1 MKCDIAKKCGSCQ
14 FINQGYVKSLEY
26 KNEECKKI
34 FKDLKVNVH
43 PVSGME
49 DPYYYRNK
57 TIIAFDKTYNYGL
70 YEENSHRIIP
80 YKSCLIHDQETDAII
95 SKIAVLFRKY
105 RVSIYDPQR
114 RRGEIRHI
122 LIRRAVKT
130 NQTLVVIVSN
140 EAIFKG
146 SKNFCNQLVKAFP
159 SIKSIVLNTNKRQ
172 TSIVLGEQEK
182 VLFGKG
188 FIVDEL
194 CGMTFKISPR
204 SFYQINHDQC
214 EALYSKALS
223 LITVKDPKIMDTYC
237 GIGTIGLIA
246 SKNAKQVIGV
256 ELNKDAVKDAK
267 LNKTFNKVENIKFI
281 QGDATEFMVEA
292 AKQKVDVD
300 VIIMDPPRSGST
312 ETFIKAAVSLKPQ
325 EIVYVSCDP
334 HTQVR
339 DLKLFRKL
347 GYDFKDVYPY
357 DMFPFTSHVETVCL
371 LSKLHE
377 AKHHVNVRLDMDE
390 LDVTS
395 AESKAT
401 YEEIKSYVAEHNDG
415 MKVSNLYIAQVKAK
429 HGIIERENYNKPK
442 SDDARQPKCPKE
454 KENAIVEALRYFRM
468 I

>member
-57 TIIAFDKTYNYGL
+57 TIIAFDKAYNYGL

-223 LITVKDPKIMDTYC
+223 LITVKGPKIMDTYC

-267 LNKTFNKVENIKFI
+267 LNKTFNKVDNIKFI

-357 DMFPFTSHVETVCL
+357 DMFPFTSHIET
-371 LSKLHE
+371 
-377 AKHHVNVRLDMDE
+377 
-390 LDVTS
+390 
-395 AESKAT
+395 
-401 YEEIKSYVAEHNDG
+401 
-415 MKVSNLYIAQVKAK
+415 
-429 HGIIERENYNKPK
+429 
-442 SDDARQPKCPKE
+442 
-454 KENAIVEALRYFRM
+454 IVLMSRKDK
-468 I
+468 

>member
-57 TIIAFDKTYNYGL
+57 TIIAFDKIYNYGL

-146 SKNFCNQLVKAFP
+146 SKNFCNQLIKAFP

-223 LITVKDPKIMDTYC
+223 LITVKHPKIMDTYC

-267 LNKTFNKVENIKFI
+267 LNKTFNKVDNIKFI

-292 AKQKVDVD
+292 AKQKVGVD

-325 EIVYVSCDP
+325 EIVYVSCNP

-357 DMFPFTSHVETVCL
+357 DMFPFTSHIETIAL
-371 LSKLHE
+371 LSR
-377 AKHHVNVRLDMDE
+377 VN
-390 LDVTS
+390 S
-395 AESKAT
+395 SK
-401 YEEIKSYVAEHNDG
+401 K
-415 MKVSNLYIAQVKAK
+415 K
-429 HGIIERENYNKPK
+429 
-442 SDDARQPKCPKE
+442 
-454 KENAIVEALRYFRM
+454 
-468 I
+468 

>member
-256 ELNKDAVKDAK
+256 ELNKYAVKDAK

-377 AKHHVNVRLDMDE
+377 AKHHVSVRLDMDE
-390 LDVTS
+390 LDLTV

-401 YEEIKSYVAEHNDG
+401 YEEIKKYVAEHNDG
-415 MKVSNLYIAQVKAK
+415 MKVTNLYIAQVKQK
-429 HGIIERENYNKPK
+429 HGIIERENYNFPK
-442 SDDARQPKCPKE
+442 SGDAKQPQCPKE
-454 KENAIVEALRYFRM
+454 KEDAIVEAFKAFKM

>member
-57 TIIAFDKTYNYGL
+57 TIIAFDKIYNYGL

-146 SKNFCNQLVKAFP
+146 SKNFCNQLIKAFP

-223 LITVKDPKIMDTYC
+223 LITVKHPKIMDTYC

-267 LNKTFNKVENIKFI
+267 LNKTFNKVDNIKFI

-292 AKQKVDVD
+292 AKQKVGVD

-357 DMFPFTSHVETVCL
+357 DMFPFTSHIETIAL
-371 LSKLHE
+371 LSR
-377 AKHHVNVRLDMDE
+377 VNP
-390 LDVTS
+390 
-395 AESKAT
+395 SK
-401 YEEIKSYVAEHNDG
+401 K
-415 MKVSNLYIAQVKAK
+415 K
-429 HGIIERENYNKPK
+429 
-442 SDDARQPKCPKE
+442 
-454 KENAIVEALRYFRM
+454 
-468 I
+468 

>member
-256 ELNKDAVKDAK
+256 ELK
-267 LNKTFNKVENIKFI
+267 
-281 QGDATEFMVEA
+281 
-292 AKQKVDVD
+292 
-300 VIIMDPPRSGST
+300 
-312 ETFIKAAVSLKPQ
+312 
-325 EIVYVSCDP
+325 
-334 HTQVR
+334 
-339 DLKLFRKL
+339 
-347 GYDFKDVYPY
+347 
-357 DMFPFTSHVETVCL
+357 
-371 LSKLHE
+371 
-377 AKHHVNVRLDMDE
+377 
-390 LDVTS
+390 
-395 AESKAT
+395 
-401 YEEIKSYVAEHNDG
+401 
-415 MKVSNLYIAQVKAK
+415 
-429 HGIIERENYNKPK
+429 
-442 SDDARQPKCPKE
+442 
-454 KENAIVEALRYFRM
+454 
-468 I
+468 

>member
-43 PVSGME
+43 SVSGME

-146 SKNFCNQLVKAFP
+146 SKNFCNQLIKAFP

-223 LITVKDPKIMDTYC
+223 LITVKHPKIMDTYC

-267 LNKTFNKVENIKFI
+267 LNKTFNKVDNIKFI

-312 ETFIKAAVSLKPQ
+312 ETFIKAAVSLKPK

-357 DMFPFTSHVETVCL
+357 DMFPFTSHVETCVL
-371 LSKLHE
+371 LQ
-377 AKHHVNVRLDMDE
+377 RRTM
-390 LDVTS
+390 
-395 AESKAT
+395 
-401 YEEIKSYVAEHNDG
+401 
-415 MKVSNLYIAQVKAK
+415 
-429 HGIIERENYNKPK
+429 
-442 SDDARQPKCPKE
+442 
-454 KENAIVEALRYFRM
+454 
-468 I
+468 

>member
-246 SKNAKQVIGV
+246 SKNAKHVIGV

-312 ETFIKAAVSLKPQ
+312 ETFIKAAVSLKPK

-377 AKHHVNVRLDMDE
+377 AKHYVNVTVDMDE
-390 LDVTS
+390 MDITS

-401 YEEIKSYVAEHNDG
+401 YEEIKKYVAEHNDG
-415 MKVSNLYIAQVKAK
+415 MKVSSLNIAQVKAK
-429 HGIIERENYNKPK
+429 CGIIERENYNLPK
-442 SDDARQPKCPKE
+442 SGNAKQPQCPKE
-454 KENAIVEALRYFRM
+454 KEYAIVEALKYYQM

>member
-43 PVSGME
+43 PVFGME

-95 SKIAVLFRKY
+95 RKIAVLFRKY
-105 RVSIYDPQR
+105 RVSIYDPQ

-204 SFYQINHDQC
+204 SFYQINRDQC

-292 AKQKVDVD
+292 AKQKIDVD

-312 ETFIKAAVSLKPQ
+312 ETFIKAAVSLKPK

-357 DMFPFTSHVETVCL
+357 DMFPFTNHIETVCL
-371 LSKLHE
+371 LSREKVDGY
-377 AKHHVNVRLDMDE
+377 VNVDLD
-390 LDVTS
+390 
-395 AESKAT
+395 ANKIFSKSKTGTAT
-401 YEEIKSYVAEHNDG
+401 YKEIKEYINDKYG
-415 MKVSNLYIAQVKAK
+415 FTVSSLNIAQIKDK
-429 HGIIERENYNKPK
+429 CGLEKRNNYNKGVDGHKVPT
-442 SDDARQPKCPKE
+442 CPAKKE
-454 KENAIVEALRYFRM
+454 KALLEAFKHFGL

>member
-357 DMFPFTSHVETVCL
+357 DMFPFTSDVETVCL

-377 AKHHVNVRLDMDE
+377 AKHHVNVTVDMDE
-390 LDVTS
+390 IDLTA

-401 YEEIKSYVAEHNDG
+401 YEEIKKYVVEHNDG
-415 MKVSNLYIAQVKAK
+415 MKVSSLNIAQVKAK
-429 HGIIERENYNKPK
+429 YGIIERENYNLPK
-442 SDDARQPKCPKE
+442 SGDAKQPQCPKE
-454 KENAIVEALRYFRM
+454 KEDAIEEALKAFKM

>member
-34 FKDLKVNVH
+34 FNDLKVNVH

-57 TIIAFDKTYNYGL
+57 TIVAFDKTYNYGL

-122 LIRRAVKT
+122 FIRRAVKT

-312 ETFIKAAVSLKPQ
+312 ETFIKAAVSLKPK

-357 DMFPFTSHVETVCL
+357 DMFPFTQHIESIVL
-371 LSKLHE
+371 LTK
-377 AKHHVNVRLDMDE
+377 K
-390 LDVTS
+390 
-395 AESKAT
+395 
-401 YEEIKSYVAEHNDG
+401 
-415 MKVSNLYIAQVKAK
+415 
-429 HGIIERENYNKPK
+429 
-442 SDDARQPKCPKE
+442 
-454 KENAIVEALRYFRM
+454 
-468 I
+468 